1 MKCRLEHANITVRSV
16 DEGVRFLTTAFPD
29 FKIRGDGR
37 SDQGDY
43 KKHWLHV
50 GTEQTY
56 IALEEVTPGT
66 ESPRRPY
73 RDPGINHI
81 GLVVDDLEALTGR
94 LQAAGYD
101 TGDLAED
108 IDSRRRTYIFDGN
121 GVEWEFVQY
130 LTHDPE
136 KANTYDS

>member
-1 MKCRLEHANITVRSV
+1 M
-16 DEGVRFLTTAFPD
+16 
-29 FKIRGDGR
+29 
-37 SDQGDY
+37 
-43 KKHWLHV
+43 

-130 LTHDPE
+130 LTHDPG